1 MYLASIDTTSTLYY
15 YPELLALNENNN
27 GEFLFPILSY
37 ERNAIEYLLNSEHLL
52 TAVMLFP
59 QYILTLMLI
68 TALFITYFQFFTSA
82 VKEENII
89 DQDFLISLSLIE
101 AEEEISSPDDMV
113 GALLLFIYV
122 FF

>member
-1 MYLASIDTTSTLYY
+1 MYLASVDTTSTLYY
-15 YPELLALNENNN
+15 YPELLSLNENNN
-27 GEFLFPILSY
+27 GEFLFPMLSY

-59 QYILTLMLI
+59 QYVLTLMLI
-68 TALFITYFQFFTSA
+68 TALFITYFQFFTSS

-101 AEEEISSPDDMV
+101 AEEEIASPDDMA